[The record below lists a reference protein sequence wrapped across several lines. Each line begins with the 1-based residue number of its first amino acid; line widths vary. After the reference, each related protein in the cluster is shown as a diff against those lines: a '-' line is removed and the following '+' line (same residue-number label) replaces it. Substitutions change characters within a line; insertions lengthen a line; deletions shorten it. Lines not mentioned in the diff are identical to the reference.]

1 MDKIIPHKLYHIV
14 AQDATQKNFINM
26 AKINSVI
33 KNINA
38 VFVNINLHPVLFQ
51 VVQKVQNHFRRNKEN
66 ILRVLFVEKLL
77 FFITITMIILIIA
90 AVIKNAIILSSKQNL
105 R

>member
-1 MDKIIPHKLYHIV
+1 
-14 AQDATQKNFINM
+14 M

-38 VFVNINLHPVLFQ
+38 AFVNINLHPVLFQ
-51 VVQKVQNHFRRNKEN
+51 VVQMVQNHFHRNKGN
-66 ILRVLFVEKLL
+66 ILPVLFVAKQH

>member
-1 MDKIIPHKLYHIV
+1 
-14 AQDATQKNFINM
+14 M

-38 VFVNINLHPVLFQ
+38 VFVNTNLHLMLFQ
-51 VVQKVQNHFRRNKEN
+51 VVQKVQNHFHRNKEN
-66 ILRVLFVEKLL
+66 ILRALFVAKLL

>member
-1 MDKIIPHKLYHIV
+1 M
-14 AQDATQKNFINM
+14 
-26 AKINSVI
+26 
-33 KNINA
+33 
-38 VFVNINLHPVLFQ
+38 
-51 VVQKVQNHFRRNKEN
+51 VQNHFHRNKGN
-66 ILRVLFVEKLL
+66 ILPVLFVAKQH